1 MTKPIKSVN
10 KQKEEASAIEQVQRA
25 IEKDP
30 YPLKDKEKV
39 VPKKS

>member
-25 IEKDP
+25 I
-30 YPLKDKEKV
+30 DKEKV